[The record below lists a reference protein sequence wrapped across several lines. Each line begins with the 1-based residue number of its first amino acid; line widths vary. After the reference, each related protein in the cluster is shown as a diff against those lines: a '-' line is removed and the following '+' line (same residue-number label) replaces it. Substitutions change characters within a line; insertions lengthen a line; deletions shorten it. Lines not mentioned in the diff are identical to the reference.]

1 MSKLIMLMYQFDN
14 KYKAAKR
21 EILMMDRLIDSEQ
34 RRNIMAK

>member
-14 KYKAAKR
+14 KYKSAKR
-21 EILMMDRLIDSEQ
+21 EFFMMDRFIDNEQ